1 MSMQE
6 FYQYNN
12 FAEGIHNLAHKKIE
26 RNNLIVNELI
36 NYFEYYYDN
45 FDKNNHKDISFMFNY
60 LNLFF
65 SDEMK
70 DVFNFC
76 DLFKN
81 IDLKKKELEEKMTFD
96 VSILMLKNSLIIS
109 NKNNE
114 NMTVPYN
121 LEEISKFFGYK
132 ENTIE
137 YKIFYLLLND
147 EKIFDNA
154 VKLYALKFLK

>member
-12 FAEGIHNLAHKKIE
+12 FSEGIHNLAHKKIE

-45 FDKNNHKDISFMFNY
+45 CDKQNQKDISFMFNY

-65 SDEMK
+65 SEEIK
-70 DVFNFC
+70 EVFEFC

-81 IDLKKKELEEKMTFD
+81 IEKKKKELEEKMTFD
-96 VSILMLKNSLIIS
+96 VSILMLKKSLIIS
-109 NKNNE
+109 NSNTQNITIPYDFNE
-114 NMTVPYN
+114 IT
-121 LEEISKFFGYK
+121 KFFGYI